1 MLDLNNLSEYK
12 ENNRLEAKTAK
23 GGLPL
28 SIWNTYSAFANTDGG
43 IILLGLK
50 EKKDKTFEISGVE
63 NADKILKEF
72 WDTINNRN
80 KVSRNLLREDDVY
93 TNEIDGN
100 TIIII
105 EVPRALR
112 EQRPVYIGENIF
124 SGSFRRNWEGDYRLS
139 KEEVSAIFRDAGE
152 VSQDRKVLLDFDKRI
167 FCQDS
172 IKGYRQIFKLTHDNH
187 IWNKLNDEDFLCR
200 IGAASFD
207 ENRIL
212 HPTCAGLLMF
222 GYEYD
227 IVREYPNYFLDYQ
240 EHYDST
246 LRWSDRIISS
256 SGDWSGNIFDF
267 FFKITSKLE
276 DGIKRPFKLEG
287 IIRIDDT
294 SVHKA
299 VREALVNCLVHGDY
313 YGRQGTVIKK
323 YADKIIFSNPGLF
336 RIPVPEAMTGGVSD
350 PRNSVL
356 LKLFSFLDL
365 GERAGSGVP
374 KIVDALKET
383 FGTKPVYSEKYS
395 PDRTEMIF
403 YFDKKSEKFDEN
415 REILE
420 KNYGHKYK
428 YSSEKFGE
436 TKGSSVKSSV
446 KIVDMMKRN
455 SKITLDEIADTLFIS
470 KRAVEKQVQKL
481 RESNKIIREG
491 GDKGGYWVV
500 LQTEE

>member
-1 MLDLNNLSEYK
+1 MI
-12 ENNRLEAKTAK
+12 
-23 GGLPL
+23 P
-28 SIWNTYSAFANTDGG
+28 
-43 IILLGLK
+43 
-50 EKKDKTFEISGVE
+50 
-63 NADKILKEF
+63 
-72 WDTINNRN
+72 
-80 KVSRNLLREDDVY
+80 
-93 TNEIDGN
+93 
-100 TIIII
+100 
-105 EVPRALR
+105 
-112 EQRPVYIGENIF
+112 
-124 SGSFRRNWEGDYRLS
+124 
-139 KEEVSAIFRDAGE
+139 
-152 VSQDRKVLLDFDKRI
+152 
-167 FCQDS
+167 
-172 IKGYRQIFKLTHDNH
+172 
-187 IWNKLNDEDFLCR
+187 
-200 IGAASFD
+200 
-207 ENRIL
+207 
-212 HPTCAGLLMF
+212 
-222 GYEYD
+222 
-227 IVREYPNYFLDYQ
+227 
-240 EHYDST
+240 T